1 MSELD
6 LNITPFGNFMG
17 ILQSFLC
24 IRKKRLHLLFR
35 LYIELPAGI
44 SHSVLIRHFFAGL
57 KAQKDIMSFGI
68 GLIGIMYI
76 IGGNQRYA
84 GFFMKTED
92 SCINLFLLG
101 ISVILKLQEKVV
113 TPENL
118 NIMKSRSLCLIIK
131 IPGEIFRNLSR
142 KAGRKCD
149 DPFVEFFKGLKINSR
164 LIVVTVCEATGHD
177 LHEI

>member
-1 MSELD
+1 
-6 LNITPFGNFMG
+6 
-17 ILQSFLC
+17 
-24 IRKKRLHLLFR
+24 
-35 LYIELPAGI
+35 
-44 SHSVLIRHFFAGL
+44 
-57 KAQKDIMSFGI
+57 MSFGI

-92 SCINLFLLG
+92 AGINLFLLG
-101 ISVILKLQEKVV
+101 IAVILKLQEKVV

-142 KAGRKCD
+142 KAGRKGND
-149 DPFVEFFKGLKINSR
+149 SFVEFLKGLKIHSG
-164 LIVVTVCEATGHD
+164 LIVVTVCKSTGHN
-177 LHEI
+177 LHEIGVTKVIFSKKHQVIISVVTLPDFSVKS